1 MEKFKVSTNVT
12 KIGDNNQILIKDIV
26 NEVTEFNRNFGIDG
40 QDFRIKNGDPEK
52 SIDLGSYAGIE
63 FIRLS
68 AVWDETDENLQVVK
82 GEPAPFEFQV
92 NGGSNPWSKQSVATF
107 ENPEGLTSL
116 KIRNPDSVNS
126 KYIKVKMILSAS
138 GMA

>member
-12 KIGDNNQILIKDIV
+12 KIGENNQILIKDIV
-26 NEVTEFNRNFGIDG
+26 NEVTEFDRNFGIDG
-40 QDFRIKNGDPEK
+40 QDFRIKDSDGEK
-52 SIDLGSYAGIE
+52 SIDLSSYAGIK

-68 AVWDETDENLQVVK
+68 AVWDETDETVSVVK

-107 ENPEGLTSL
+107 ESPQGLTSL
-116 KIRNPDSVNS
+116 KIKNPDSVNS
-126 KYIKVKMILSAS
+126 KYIKVKLILSAS